1 MLQPDTSLWIWG
13 TFLPA
18 NCPLGLIN
26 DFWIAVGIWWTI
38 SGWRTATKTWTQITN
53 CRIFQ
58 LKKNQKE
65 TGANYLSL
73 KTKKNV
79 LYSVLGGLWEAG
91 DTGQSPVADLL
102 TNTNKRGKCCS
113 LFEIMKL
120 PMPQNFF
127 FHLKQGLYGVLG
139 SILTFL
145 VSVPLFHFLPVLIC
159 FSHLVGIFL
168 LLAARWFHRVFVN
181 RSHEIFPLLFQS
193 KLTDVPGD
201 SSVGIHI
208 K

>member
-58 LKKNQKE
+58 LKKTQKE

-145 VSVPLFHFLPVLIC
+145 VSVPLFHFLL
-159 FSHLVGIFL
+159 S
-168 LLAARWFHRVFVN
+168 
-181 RSHEIFPLLFQS
+181 
-193 KLTDVPGD
+193 
-201 SSVGIHI
+201 
-208 K
+208 

>member
-73 KTKKNV
+73 KTKKMFFTV
-79 LYSVLGGLWEAG
+79 SWV
-91 DTGQSPVADLL
+91 DS
-102 TNTNKRGKCCS
+102 GK
-113 LFEIMKL
+113 LMT
-120 PMPQNFF
+120 
-127 FHLKQGLYGVLG
+127 LG
-139 SILTFL
+139 SPLLLIFSLILIKEVNVALYLKLWNCLCHRIFFSFETGSLWSFGFNFNFSGFSS
-145 VSVPLFHFLPVLIC
+145 SVPFLTVLIC

-193 KLTDVPGD
+193 KLTNVPGD

>member
-18 NCPLGLIN
+18 NCPLGLMN

-58 LKKNQKE
+58 LKKTQKE

-193 KLTDVPGD
+193 KLTNVPGD
-201 SSVGIHI
+201 SSVGTHI